1 MLQPK
6 PALRAKRIERKETE
20 MAMIVEIRE
29 TSESNPEHGTD
40 LAWKLVSRIAPA
52 LRVFA
57 VHENLEIAIE
67 VK

>member
-1 MLQPK
+1 
-6 PALRAKRIERKETE
+6 